1 VEIITHKYCV
11 GNSLFSVVV
20 EFLGVV
26 DTVDNVDEKEVK
38 ICKNM

>member
-1 VEIITHKYCV
+1 VEIITHIVCV

-20 EFLGVV
+20 EFSGVV
-26 DTVDNVDEKEVK
+26 DTVDNVDEKEVR